1 MMPGAIEIHLP
12 GLDKWKVVRNGKS
25 LALPNIVT
33 VQHAS
38 VLTADQNSRVC
49 NLRIRAAA
57 RDKRERQNRESTKRR
72 DDCFHSSSA
81 KMPYIARR
89 AGLRGR
95 AVNVIAC
102 AGSIIA
108 VRRRRSV
115 LNCFASL
122 GSVRYEGVPGM
133 P

>member
-12 GLDKWKVVRNGKS
+12 GLDKWQVVRNGKS

-49 NLRIRAAA
+49 NLSIRAAA
-57 RDKRERQNRESTKRR
+57 RDKRERQNRESAERR

-81 KMPYIARR
+81 KPHPKHEVHRI
-89 AGLRGR
+89 
-95 AVNVIAC
+95 NC
-102 AGSIIA
+102 NGSLTEDKTKLSRIKQ
-108 VRRRRSV
+108 
-115 LNCFASL
+115 
-122 GSVRYEGVPGM
+122 
-133 P
+133 